1 MKRRKTAD
9 KLSELEARVDADG
22 DLNAEQRDAI
32 KERARKHVQKKRTE
46 RLTDELFAKEVR
58 LAEVEFS
65 HPDDEIMEIVIDLPE
80 FTYMLTIDNVGYYHG
95 LAYDVPRRKYMSM
108 VDLMARAWEQDR
120 EIHGRRRKG
129 DVARD
134 PLMRGINQARNTNF
148 SMNTGRVTSV
158 DSMRQSLRR

>member
-1 MKRRKTAD
+1 M
-9 KLSELEARVDADG
+9 SG
-22 DLNAEQRDAI
+22 DWSSD
-32 KERARKHVQKKRTE
+32 VC
-46 RLTDELFAKEVR
+46 
-58 LAEVEFS
+58 S
-65 HPDDEIMEIVIDLPE
+65 SDL
-80 FTYMLTIDNVGYYHG
+80 
-95 LAYDVPRRKYMSM
+95 MSM